1 MMDWAP
7 LITAWQNTMGTVT
20 IVFLRIASLMAILPG
35 FGEHSIPMRIK
46 VGLAIALTLIAYPMV
61 ELGAH
66 AIQNLSSFIY
76 YLASEV
82 ITGLFIGLLLR
93 LMVLALQTAGSIA
106 AQSTSLS
113 QILGNTGAE
122 PMPAMGHFLTTGG
135 LALLMIMGFHVQLI
149 SMIFMSYDLF
159 PAGHIISPATLMS
172 LGINH
177 VNFVFFL
184 AFGIAA
190 PFCISALLYNVT
202 LGAINKAMPQL
213 MVAFV
218 GAPAI
223 TFFGLFLLYICA
235 PYMLKTWADAVHKIL
250 EFSQGSGF

>member
-1 MMDWAP
+1 MTDLEP
-7 LITAWQNTMGTVT
+7 LVAVWQNTIGSIT
-20 IVFLRIASLMAILPG
+20 IVLLRILSIMAVLPG
-35 FGEHSIPMRIK
+35 FGEHSVPMRIK
-46 VGLAIALTLIAYPMV
+46 VGLGIALTALTYPMV
-61 ELGAH
+61 DFGLH
-66 AIQNLSSFIY
+66 RIQGLSSFTY

-82 ITGLFIGLLLR
+82 MTGLFIGIILR
-93 LMVLALQTAGSIA
+93 LMVLALQTAGAIA

-113 QILGNTGAE
+113 QILGNAGVD
-122 PMPAMGHFLTTGG
+122 PMPAMGHFLTIGG
-135 LALLMIMGFHVQLI
+135 LAFLMIMGFHVQLMTMILLSYEIFPVGFVLQSHVLMALGVNHI
-149 SMIFMSYDLF
+149 S
-159 PAGHIISPATLMS
+159 
-172 LGINH
+172 
-177 VNFVFFL
+177 FVFSL

-235 PYMLKTWADAVHKIL
+235 PYMLNTWLLAMQKIL
-250 EFSQGSGF
+250 DFSFGAGL